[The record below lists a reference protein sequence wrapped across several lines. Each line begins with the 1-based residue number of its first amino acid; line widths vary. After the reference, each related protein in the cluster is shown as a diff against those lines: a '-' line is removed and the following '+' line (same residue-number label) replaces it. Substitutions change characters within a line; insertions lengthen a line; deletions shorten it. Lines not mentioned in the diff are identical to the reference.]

1 MLEST
6 DQMPQGLYQPNVHNK
21 HTFGLFDEC
30 LAIRAKNEKT
40 STTFRGRY
48 CTIYFRPTLAVLGN
62 NLGLQPL
69 QNTSRNRIRI
79 IQDLGLFKLAPSV
92 PQVADSVYDD
102 HVLSRSSSFCLPSSC
117 TAIDV
122 RKAIADLIGGFGIAD
137 AHNETFVS
145 ILTATDD
152 NQCYVDSDEPTEFDG
167 ANYAFL

>member
-1 MLEST
+1 M
-6 DQMPQGLYQPNVHNK
+6 NVWR
-21 HTFGLFDEC
+21 F
-30 LAIRAKNEKT
+30 
-40 STTFRGRY
+40 
-48 CTIYFRPTLAVLGN
+48 VLRMKRRR
-62 NLGLQPL
+62 LL
-69 QNTSRNRIRI
+69 SEEDI
-79 IQDLGLFKLAPSV
+79 V